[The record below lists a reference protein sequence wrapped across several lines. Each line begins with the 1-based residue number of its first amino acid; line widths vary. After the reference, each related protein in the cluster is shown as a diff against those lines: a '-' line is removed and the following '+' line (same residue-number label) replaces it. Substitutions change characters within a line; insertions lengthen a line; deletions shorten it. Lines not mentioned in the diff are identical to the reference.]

1 MKNSVDSLLQNGG
14 PDEGV
19 VLVEDKQQVQSAGQ
33 VVTPDAKLN
42 FKIRS
47 LNEKQ
52 RKTIGLVYKWANWH
66 VKIFL

>member
-47 LNEKQ
+47 L
-52 RKTIGLVYKWANWH
+52 KTIDLVYKWANWH

>member
-19 VLVEDKQQVQSAGQ
+19 VSVEDKQQVQSAGQ
-33 VVTPDAKLN
+33 VVTPDVKLN
-42 FKIRS
+42 FKIS

-52 RKTIGLVYKWANWH
+52 RKIIDLVYNWANWH
-66 VKIFL
+66 VKFFL